1 MATILVLTERQDGE
15 RRVAATPATAK
26 KFCDAGHTVWI
37 QTGAGESAA
46 FPDSEYL
53 EAGAELQSTLSPT
66 VLSGADI
73 ILTVGPPSAKT
84 VNPEQLTEG
93 TVWISFFEPD
103 RNLPFVAS
111 LAKAGVTAV
120 SMELL
125 PRITRAQSMDALSS
139 QANIAGYKAV
149 LVAATEL
156 PRFFPLLMTAAGTI
170 RPARVVVMGAGVAGL
185 QAIATAKRLGAVV
198 HVSDIRPE
206 VEEQVKSLGAKFIPL
221 PELGSGSGEG
231 GYAKEVTEEFLVQQR
246 EIVADFLRKADVV
259 ITTALIP
266 GRPAPKLIEAKVVSE
281 MKPGAVIVDIAA
293 ARGGNCELTVADEKR
308 QVGLVT
314 IFGPTN
320 LPSTMAADA
329 SSLYAQNLSAL
340 VAILVDD
347 AGSVRID
354 LDDDILDAATLTHSG
369 EVRHAGTREAI
380 NS

>member
-1 MATILVLTERQDGE
+1 MATILVLTEHQDGE
-15 RRVAATPATAK
+15 RRVAATPATVK

-37 QTGAGESAA
+37 QAGAGESAS
-46 FPDSEYL
+46 FPDSEYS
-53 EAGAELQSTLSPT
+53 EAGAELQTVVSPD

-73 ILTVGPPSAKT
+73 ILTVGPPSMKT
-84 VNPEQLTEG
+84 ANPENLSQG
-93 TVWISFFEPD
+93 TVWVSFFEPD
-103 RNLPFVAS
+103 RNLPYVAR
-111 LAKAGVTAV
+111 LAKAGITAV

-149 LVAATEL
+149 LMAAAEL
-156 PRFFPLLMTAAGTI
+156 PRFFPLLMTAAGTV

-221 PELGSGSGEG
+221 PELGSGSGDG
-231 GYAKEVTEEFLVQQR
+231 GYAKEVTEEFLTKQR
-246 EIVADFLRKADVV
+246 EIVADFLCKADVV

-308 QVGLVT
+308 QEGLVT

-320 LPSTMAADA
+320 LPSTMAGDA

-347 AGSVRID
+347 QGAVRVD
-354 LDDDILDAATLTHSG
+354 LDDEILDAATLTHGG
-369 EVRHAGTREAI
+369 EVRHAVTREAL